1 MPRKWYKIIL
11 AAGLSAICVL
21 GCSKKTDTKAPTK
34 PVPVTT
40 LAVTPEDV
48 PEWHEVMGQTEGA
61 DQVEIRSQV
70 SGILKRQLYR
80 KANSSDAASRFSS
93 SIRHLSRQ
101 TSKRPVPRRTRRR
114 LSLSRLTANSP
125 ARADS
130 TRSRP
135 YPRKIWMTPKAR
147 LRWPVRL

>member
-48 PEWHEVMGQTEGA
+48 PEWHEV
-61 DQVEIRSQV
+61 ILSSLLNV
-70 SGILKRQLYR
+70 SSTGTPF
-80 KANSSDAASRFSS
+80 FSNPL
-93 SIRHLSRQ
+93 IF
-101 TSKRPVPRRTRRR
+101 
-114 LSLSRLTANSP
+114 
-125 ARADS
+125 
-130 TRSRP
+130 
-135 YPRKIWMTPKAR
+135 
-147 LRWPVRL
+147 

>member
-61 DQVEIRSQV
+61 AQVEIRS
-70 SGILKRQLYR
+70 
-80 KANSSDAASRFSS
+80 
-93 SIRHLSRQ
+93 
-101 TSKRPVPRRTRRR
+101 
-114 LSLSRLTANSP
+114 
-125 ARADS
+125 
-130 TRSRP
+130 
-135 YPRKIWMTPKAR
+135 
-147 LRWPVRL
+147 